1 MNDVSCPE
9 VEALAAE
16 LALGSVSGADRA
28 SALSHLSRCPACRRL
43 VDELSAAADPLLL
56 LAPEHEPSIGFESR
70 VLAAT
75 TAAGADHAAPPP
87 AAPIHRRRPRRLAL
101 GGIAR
106 VAGTAALVVAAATAG
121 LLVGRA
127 VDDTADPGVR
137 TALAVSASGRATC
150 RAFAYGEQEAWVFVT
165 LEAPR
170 EWTADY
176 RVEVITE
183 GAGTAATLGTL
194 KLADGG
200 GTLGGTL
207 DVPASSLRAIRV
219 FDGAGT
225 LRYEAP
231 FEA

>member
-9 VEALAAE
+9 IEALAAE

-28 SALSHLSRCPACRRL
+28 SALSHLSRCASCRRL

-75 TAAGADHAAPPP
+75 AAAGADRPAVAPTVNRDLR
-87 AAPIHRRRPRRLAL
+87 RRRPL
-101 GGIAR
+101 GRIGRIA
-106 VAGTAALVVAAATAG
+106 VAATVVAVAAAGG
-121 LLVGRA
+121 LLAGRA
-127 VDDTADPGVR
+127 LDDTPEGVR

-150 RAFAYGEQEAWVFVT
+150 RAFAYGDQEAWVFVS

-176 RVEVITE
+176 RVEVTTE
-183 GAGTAATLGTL
+183 GGGTAATLGVL

-200 GTLGGTL
+200 GTLGGTI
-207 DVPASSLRAIRV
+207 DVPASRLVAIRV
-219 FDGAGT
+219 FDGSGT

>member
-28 SALSHLSRCPACRRL
+28 NALSHLSRCPSCRRL

-56 LAPEHEPSIGFESR
+56 LAPEHEPSIGFETR

-75 TAAGADHAAPPP
+75 PAPGADHSAPSP
-87 AAPIHRRRPRRLAL
+87 APAHRRRPRRTL
-101 GGIAR
+101 GRIGRIA
-106 VAGTAALVVAAATAG
+106 VAAAFVVTAATAG
-121 LLVGRA
+121 VLVGRA
-127 VDDTADPGVR
+127 IDDTADPGVR
-137 TALAVSASGRATC
+137 TALAVSANGRATC
-150 RAFAYGEQEAWVFVT
+150 RAFAYGEQEAWVFVS

-176 RVEVITE
+176 RVEVTTE
-183 GAGTAATLGTL
+183 AGGTAANLGTL
-194 KLADGG
+194 KLADGT

-207 DVPASSLRAIRV
+207 DVPASKLRSIRV
-219 FDGAGT
+219 FDGSGA
-225 LRYEAP
+225 LRYEAS
-231 FEA
+231 FET